1 MWWLTVY
8 LRVKYCSVE
17 IKQVYVNLQKVV
29 FEKHNTRLTRPRF
42 LLSDGSI
49 PNAEQHYKQ
58 TLVLCY

>member
-1 MWWLTVY
+1 M
-8 LRVKYCSVE
+8 
-17 IKQVYVNLQKVV
+17 YVNLQKVA
-29 FEKHNTRLTRPRF
+29 FEKHNTRPTRPRF